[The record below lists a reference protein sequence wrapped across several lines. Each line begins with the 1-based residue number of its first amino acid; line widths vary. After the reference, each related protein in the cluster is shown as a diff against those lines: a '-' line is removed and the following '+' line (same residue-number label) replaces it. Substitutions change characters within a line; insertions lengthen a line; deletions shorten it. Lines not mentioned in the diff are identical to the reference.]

1 MIGPEIT
8 RGESMEDTL
17 CTVEILRDEDG
28 YVAKVQTSFGR
39 FMEYKNADFE
49 SLMQQ
54 LYEDLY
60 EEFEG
65 A

>member
-1 MIGPEIT
+1 
-8 RGESMEDTL
+8 MEDTL
-17 CTVEILRDEDG
+17 CTIEILRYEEG
-28 YVAKVQTSFGR
+28 YMAKVQTSFGR
-39 FMEYKNADFE
+39 YMEYKNSDFE

-65 A
+65 V

>member
-1 MIGPEIT
+1 
-8 RGESMEDTL
+8 MEDTL
-17 CTVEILRDEDG
+17 CTIEIVRYEEG
-28 YVAKVQTSFGR
+28 YMAKVQTSFGR
-39 FMEYKNADFE
+39 YMEYKNSDFE

-65 A
+65 V